1 MNRYS
6 RLMGILIL
14 SLLALNVAGTAAQGP
29 APQAAPITSTFN
41 YQGRIIKDG
50 VPITSTCAIEFKL
63 FDASTGGNQIGTTQ
77 THGSVTVK
85 AGLFTVALNFGDSA
99 FTGDQRYLQVAF
111 KCSGDANWTT
121 MSPRQPLTAVPYALS
136 LRPGATISSSNT
148 TAVLAGSLF
157 GPIGV
162 IGTSDKGI
170 GIWGN
175 SQTDSGVLGT
185 SQVGDGVLGQAS
197 NYGSGVHGKNTNGGV
212 GVYGETNGMAPSTG
226 VYGVS
231 HASQT
236 GIGVYGLADGHG
248 TGVIGANDTN
258 TGVFGWT
265 KTGAGVRGYADE
277 GGHGVEGISQTGYAG
292 YFNGNVQVNG
302 SLTKGGGA
310 FKIDHPLDPA
320 NKYLYHSFVESPDMK
335 NIYDGV
341 VTLDTNGVAVV
352 QLPDWFEA
360 LNQEFR
366 YQLTPIGAPGP
377 SLYIAEEIQGNHFKI
392 AGGAP
397 GMKVS
402 WLVTGVRH
410 DAYANAHRIPV
421 EEDKPPQ
428 ERSKYLYPK
437 EAGQP
442 EAQGVNYQRLQ
453 QLEETLRLADRD
465 PR

>member
-1 MNRYS
+1 
-6 RLMGILIL
+6 
-14 SLLALNVAGTAAQGP
+14 
-29 APQAAPITSTFN
+29 
-41 YQGRIIKDG
+41 
-50 VPITSTCAIEFKL
+50 
-63 FDASTGGNQIGTTQ
+63 
-77 THGSVTVK
+77 
-85 AGLFTVALNFGDSA
+85 
-99 FTGDQRYLQVAF
+99 
-111 KCSGDANWTT
+111 
-121 MSPRQPLTAVPYALS
+121 
-136 LRPGATISSSNT
+136 
-148 TAVLAGSLF
+148 
-157 GPIGV
+157 
-162 IGTSDKGI
+162 
-170 GIWGN
+170 
-175 SQTDSGVLGT
+175 VLGT

>member
-136 LRPGATISSSNT
+136 LRPGATISSSD
-148 TAVLAGSLF
+148 ASAMLASGGLF
-157 GPIGV
+157 GPVGV
-162 IGTSDKGI
+162 IGTSTKGV
-170 GIWGN
+170 GIWGG
-175 SQTDSGVLGT
+175 SQTNTGVLGT
-185 SQVGDGVLGQAS
+185 SQNGDGVLGQAS
-197 NYGSGVHGKNTNGGV
+197 NYGSGVHGRNTNGGT
-212 GVYGETNGMAPSTG
+212 GVKGETIGIGSAG
-226 VYGVS
+226 VYGVN
-231 HASQT
+231 HTRGVGVVGVAEWDGFNTIASDPN
-236 GIGVYGLADGHG
+236 A
-248 TGVIGANDTN
+248 GVIGYARAGSRGSGVQGFAEG
-258 TGVFGWT
+258 TGD
-265 KTGAGVRGYADE
+265 GVMG
-277 GGHGVEGISQTGYAG
+277 SSKSGYAG
-292 YFNGNVQVNG
+292 RFLGNVDIDG
-302 SLTKGGGA
+302 TLTKGNGA

-341 VTLDTNGVAVV
+341 VTLDGNGAAIV
-352 QLPDWFEA
+352 QLPNWFEA

-366 YQLTPIGAPGP
+366 YQLTAIGAPGP
-377 SLYIAEEIQGNHFKI
+377 SLYIAEEIQAASISILKK
-392 AGGAP
+392 P
-397 GMKVS
+397 
-402 WLVTGVRH
+402 
-410 DAYANAHRIPV
+410 ANRRRRA
-421 EEDKPPQ
+421 
-428 ERSKYLYPK
+428 
-437 EAGQP
+437 
-442 EAQGVNYQRLQ
+442 
-453 QLEETLRLADRD
+453 
-465 PR
+465 